1 MVGAKGCLKL
11 FFIAVLLM
19 SALTGALTVIMP
31 EGVSAAAPGA
41 PQNLVATRYTGYV
54 TLEWDAPTSD
64 GGLQIKEYKI
74 YRVDSTSYNPLLLAW
89 GYLASTEESDL
100 STHGLHLTLPPP
112 TFYNDTLPTYTG
124 PTVLKNYFYKVSA
137 VNADGEGVAST
148 SVRADEPSDVTLPA
162 TITNLATSNPTSSSI
177 KLSWTAPG
185 DDGSTGTATTY
196 DIRYRTGGA
205 ITDANWATATLVTG
219 EPSPKSGGSSES
231 FTVTG
236 LSQST
241 TYYFAIK
248 TLDEV
253 PNISPISNSPSG
265 TTTAAA
271 DATAPAAITNLA
283 TSNPTS
289 SSIKLSWTAPGD
301 DGSTGTATTYDIR
314 YRTGGAITDANWA
327 TATLVTGEPSPK
339 SGGSSESFTVSGLQA
354 STTYYFAIK
363 TADEVP
369 NISPISNSPSG
380 TTTAA
385 ADATA
390 PAAIMDLATSNPTS
404 SSIKLSWTAP
414 GDDGSTDTAT
424 TYDIRYRTGGVITDA
439 NWATAT
445 QVTGEPSPK
454 SVGSS
459 ESFTV
464 TGLQAS
470 TTYYF
475 AIKTAD
481 EVPNISPISNSPS
494 GTTTVADTTAPAA
507 ITNLA
512 TSNPTS
518 GNLQLSWT
526 APGDDGTTGTA
537 STYDI
542 RYQTEGAIT
551 DATWAS
557 ATPVTGAPW
566 PKAGGSSET
575 FTVTGLTAST
585 TYYFAI
591 KTADEKPNWSPIS
604 NSPSGTT
611 SEQTSTSSS
620 TSTTLPPSAP
630 QTLQAVARDTSI
642 ELTWQ
647 PSSDSGGS
655 AITEYR
661 IFKGMSSGTGM
672 YLGSVNAPLTSYIDT
687 AVTPNQACYYHV
699 CAVNGAGEGPKSAE
713 ASAIIQSSVQTS
725 LDSDG
730 DGWSDEQEKSAMTN
744 PYNVD
749 TDGDG
754 VWDPQDPDPLHEP
767 PTSTPTIIP
776 GFEAI
781 FAIASF
787 VALIILRKRC

>member
-1 MVGAKGCLKL
+1 MARAKGALKL
-11 FFIAVLLM
+11 LFFAVLFA
-19 SALTGALTVIMP
+19 SALTGALTVMA

-248 TLDEV
+248 TL
-253 PNISPISNSPSG
+253 
-265 TTTAAA
+265 
-271 DATAPAAITNLA
+271 
-283 TSNPTS
+283 
-289 SSIKLSWTAPGD
+289 
-301 DGSTGTATTYDIR
+301 
-314 YRTGGAITDANWA
+314 
-327 TATLVTGEPSPK
+327 
-339 SGGSSESFTVSGLQA
+339 
-354 STTYYFAIK
+354 
-363 TADEVP
+363 DEVP